1 MQTHH
6 SLIETIHDF
15 TERYTARYG
24 SVLIGVYKLQGVNG
38 GEFSRYLNSL
48 KITLDR
54 QALMVSYCWQYQSP
68 RSYIL
73 FLFICQGYGRCDLS
87 DLFPII
93 QRLWMSHS
101 MIPVEQLDEL
111 CIGENSWEAKGR
123 LERLALAST
132 ESRSTDDT
140 VPHRRTNGSSR
151 ML

>member
-6 SLIETIHDF
+6 SLIETIRDF

-24 SVLIGVYKLQGVNG
+24 SVFIGVYKLQGVG
-38 GEFSRYLNSL
+38 GDELSRYLNSL

-54 QALMVSYCWQYQSP
+54 QALMPAYCWQYQSP

-73 FLFICQGYGRCDLS
+73 FLFICQGHGRSNLC

-93 QRLWMSHS
+93 QRLWMPHS
-101 MIPVEQLDEL
+101 MIPVEQLNEL

-123 LERLALAST
+123 LERLALAAT
-132 ESRSTDDT
+132 AFRSIDDA
-140 VPHRRTNGSSR
+140 VLHRRTNGSSQ
-151 ML
+151 MP